1 MSVSVL
7 KRTLYWLATA
17 SLSALLAPSALAD
30 IIAPA
35 VVGSAVPADNTIWP
49 LPSAPVETPRDHLQ
63 EPAPALPP
71 SVLTDQFGMRV
82 IAWSGSLTSG
92 GQVGNS
98 SGDTGTVFSGEDDLG
113 LKSKKWLFPA
123 LELSFRLGDRQ
134 RILLEYLDSDRV
146 STVTLNHD
154 ISYLNKVFHSG
165 DRLQGELNW
174 RVFSGSFLL
183 DILHGKRYA
192 ASFLAGIQVE
202 QALSAMQLDALSS
215 RSSVSATGVM
225 PVVGIEGTWL
235 MGDNSRWSIIARGKY
250 FNTQRVYFVY
260 KPSQFGATRDL
271 HLDVQYRFADNL
283 SAGVGYTNFRASSQ
297 VETNVAI
304 PGADHLKSTGQLQF
318 AVAGPEA
325 FFRVSF

>member
-1 MSVSVL
+1 MSVPVNT
-7 KRTLYWLATA
+7 RTLGWLVVS
-17 SLSALLAPSALAD
+17 SLGVFLTQ
-30 IIAPA
+30 PA
-35 VVGSAVPADNTIWP
+35 CAEIAVPAAATAVAPTDNAIWP
-49 LPSAPVETPRDHLQ
+49 LPGTPVATPRDHLE

-82 IAWSGSLTSG
+82 IGWSGSFTSG

-98 SGDTGTVFSGEDDLG
+98 AGNAGTVFSGEDDLG
-113 LKSKKWLFPA
+113 LQSKKMLFPA
-123 LELSFRLGDRQ
+123 LELSFRLGERQ
-134 RILLEYLDSDRV
+134 RILLEYLDADRV
-146 STVTLNHD
+146 STVTLHRD
-154 ISYLNKVFHSG
+154 INYLNKVFHNG

-215 RSSVSATGVM
+215 RSAVSATGVM
-225 PVVGIEGTWL
+225 PVVGVEGTWL
-235 MGDNSRWSIIARGKY
+235 MGDNSRWSVIARGKY

-260 KPSQFGATRDL
+260 KPSQFGATREL
-271 HLDVQYRFADNL
+271 HLDVQYRFADNM
-283 SAGVGYTNFRASSQ
+283 SAGIGYTNFRVSSQ
-297 VETNVAI
+297 VETKVAI
-304 PGADHLKSTGQLQF
+304 PGADQLNSTGQLQF